1 MKKNK
6 SLISV
11 LVLLSSLLMMPV
23 SIHAEGGGSGNGA
36 GLTNASP
43 YSECG
48 N

>member
-6 SLISV
+6 SLISGP
-11 LVLLSSLLMMPV
+11 VLLSSLLMMPV

-36 GLTNASP
+36 GVSDVSP
-43 YSECG
+43 YSGCG